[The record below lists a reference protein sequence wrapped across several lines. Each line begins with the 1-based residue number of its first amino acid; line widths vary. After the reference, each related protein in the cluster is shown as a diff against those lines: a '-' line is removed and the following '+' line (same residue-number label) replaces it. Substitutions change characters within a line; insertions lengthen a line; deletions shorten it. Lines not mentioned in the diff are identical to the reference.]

1 MRLPRKHLLEQRSVA
16 ASLSRWPRII
26 PSAHAA
32 TPAGAGHGTSRF
44 SSPTAAFRVLYA
56 AEDFATA
63 FAEAVV
69 RDRFEGKERRYLYRP
84 YLETLMVTEIESGA
98 PLRLLDLRR
107 GGTYELGV
115 DTDASRAR
123 SHGRGQAFAQV
134 LHDGTTCDGILF
146 DSRLTAA
153 SCVAVFERAFAR
165 LAGAAPVELLRVA
178 ALPAELLRLD
188 IIVRGRRAI

>member
-1 MRLPRKHLLEQRSVA
+1 MKLPRKRLLEQRTVTA
-16 ASLSRWPRII
+16 NLSGWPRII
-26 PSAHAA
+26 PAAHAA
-32 TPAGAGHGTSRF
+32 TPAGAGHGASRF

-69 RDRFEGKERRYLYRP
+69 RDRFEGKEQRYLYRP
-84 YLETLMVTEIESGA
+84 YLETLMVTEIGSSA

-107 GGTYELGV
+107 GGTYELGI

-123 SHGRGQAFAQV
+123 SHVRGQAFAQR
-134 LHDGTTCDGILF
+134 LHDVTTYDGVLF

-153 SCVAVFERAFAR
+153 SCVAVFERAFVR
-165 LAGAAPVELLRVA
+165 LTGATPVEILRVSTLPVELG
-178 ALPAELLRLD
+178 RLG
-188 IIVRGRRAI
+188 ISVRRRRGV